1 MQRNRNCKSFLVP
14 VINAYVLSHLKLSS
28 VKTEMSN
35 SISSFVFTFFF
46 LLEHLVTIPHLKM
59 QASQGIPVLRAVGII
74 ISDCGVLKHDQ
85 C

>member
-14 VINAYVLSHLKLSS
+14 VINAYVLSRLKLSS

-46 LLEHLVTIPHLKM
+46 LEHLVTIPRLKM